1 MRKAVIFVFL
11 FLCAAWA
18 TAQLEPEPKPF
29 EVPDNELFGE
39 WVYEHADLSGS
50 LAPTLGIVTQTST
63 AMNGFAIGF
72 SHYLHLLNGH
82 AGVMLEFSWL
92 SNDSIDPT
100 GIGYVRLRGMG
111 GPTFRLPRYGFFT
124 PSFHVL
130 AGVDSATFTVP
141 SGATT
146 LKFQDTDV
154 AVAGGGTVDGNLTRH
169 LAVRLAQ
176 FDYVYTRHYDVGQSS
191 FRYLGGLVLRF

>member
-1 MRKAVIFVFL
+1 MRKAVILVFL
-11 FLCAAWA
+11 FLCGAWA
-18 TAQLEPEPKPF
+18 TAQLEPKPF
-29 EVPDNELFGE
+29 EVPNNELSGGY
-39 WVYEHADLSGS
+39 VYEHADLSGS

-63 AMNGFAIGF
+63 GMRGFTIGF

-82 AGVMLEFSWL
+82 AGVMLEFSRV

-111 GPTFRLPRYGFFT
+111 GPTYRLPRYGFFS
-124 PSFHVL
+124 PSVHVL
-130 AGVDSATFTVP
+130 AGVDRATFTVP

-146 LKFQDTDV
+146 LTFQDTDV
-154 AVAGGGTVDGNLTRH
+154 AMAGGGTLDGNLTRH

-176 FDYVYTRHYDVGQSS
+176 FDYVYTRHYDVSQSS
-191 FRYLGGLVLRF
+191 FRYIGGLVLRF